1 MPSKN
6 IKELRDTL
14 LEDYDMLRKDPRRV
28 VQVGELA
35 NVAGKIISSAKVE
48 LEYAALRKEKP
59 DVAFLN
65 YDRK

>member
-59 DVAFLN
+59 DVEFLN
-65 YDRK
+65 YKKP